1 VARAGA
7 QDTQIASETVT
18 AAVVGF
24 VVALV
29 TSLVVSIGCF
39 AYLQ

>member
-1 VARAGA
+1 VTRVRAEDPPIGS
-7 QDTQIASETVT
+7 DTVT